1 MYVLA
6 KPINGELA
14 SDFNGSGVLLC
25 QGDVALNAIRA
36 ADFSHL
42 QSLNGR
48 FG

>member
-6 KPINGELA
+6 KPINGELS
-14 SDFNGSGVLLC
+14 SDFNGSSVLFC
-25 QGDVALNAIRA
+25 QGDVALRAIGA
-36 ADFSHL
+36 ADLSHL